1 MEDAGSW
8 FIFSFTVIIPIGIIL
23 LSIALKKYKKIKA
36 KIYVRRFANLDPI
49 WNESAIINHA
59 RSMFNA
65 VNDAWLN
72 MDFNQV
78 LPRITDDLKLE
89 WIQVLKSMESDKLLY
104 SYSSVQID
112 AIEII
117 GAYDD
122 LDNNRDM
129 VQVRISGYMRRHFRN
144 SETNELTRYSSPGFD
159 FFADLYTFN
168 RNEDV
173 WLLDKIE
180 YFAGF
185 TKIMLSTIKGYQP
198 PASNPRLT
206 EPGRPRHT

>member
-1 MEDAGSW
+1 MDDTGGW
-8 FIFSFTVIIPIGIIL
+8 IIFSFTVIIPIGIVL
-23 LSIALKKYKKIKA
+23 LSIILKVYKKMKA
-36 KIYVRRFANLDPI
+36 RFFVRRFAEQDPI
-49 WNESAIINHA
+49 WNETAILNHT

-72 MDFNQV
+72 MNFIEV
-78 LPRITDDLKLE
+78 MPRITDDLKLE
-89 WIQVLKSMESDKLLY
+89 WIQILKIMESDKLLY

-122 LDNNRDM
+122 VDNNRDL

-144 SETNELTRYSSPGFD
+144 SETNELTRFSSPGFD

-168 RNEDV
+168 RCEDV

-198 PASNPRLT
+198 PMGNPRLK
-206 EPGRPRHT
+206 EPGRPRHK